1 MNLLEHYVTNI
12 THEEPVEKNGM
23 LFLRLYVIL
32 IAMVTKRFRQ
42 KFYFQKMIMQ
52 KLKVKAII

>member
-1 MNLLEHYVTNI
+1 MKVVINI
-12 THEEPVEKNGM
+12 PKDFEGDYIVDK
-23 LFLRLYVIL
+23 FKDCFSRLYAML

-52 KLKVKAII
+52 KLKVKATI